1 MDQNQM
7 SQIEE
12 FVELDQS
19 TMRCLKAL
27 DTTDQNFSKTKREAL
42 DKIFLEICP
51 NVYYQPPAGHQ
62 MKYPAIR
69 YRRSA
74 IENSSADNI
83 PYILDTAYEVT
94 VIDRDP
100 DSIIVDKISKLPK
113 CRHSSHYTSANLNHD
128 RFIIYA

>member
-1 MDQNQM
+1 MDQNLM
-7 SQIEE
+7 KKKR
-12 FVELDQS
+12 L
-19 TMRCLKAL
+19 AL
-27 DTTDQNFSKTKREAL
+27 E
-42 DKIFLEICP
+42 DKFLEICP
-51 NVYYQPPAGHQ
+51 NVYYQPPEGYK
-62 MKYPAIR
+62 MTYPAIR

-113 CRHSSHYTSANLNHD
+113 CRHSSHYTASNLNHD

>member
-1 MDQNQM
+1 MDQNPTKTRR
-7 SQIEE
+7 
-12 FVELDQS
+12 L
-19 TMRCLKAL
+19 AL
-27 DTTDQNFSKTKREAL
+27 E
-42 DKIFLEICP
+42 KIFLEICQ

-62 MKYPAIR
+62 MTYPAIR

-74 IENSSADNI
+74 IENRTADNI